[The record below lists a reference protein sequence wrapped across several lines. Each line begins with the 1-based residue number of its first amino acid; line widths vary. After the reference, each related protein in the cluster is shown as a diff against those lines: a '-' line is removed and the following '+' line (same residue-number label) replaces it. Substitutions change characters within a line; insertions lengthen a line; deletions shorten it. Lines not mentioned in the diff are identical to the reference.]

1 MNEKGWPSA
10 TGESGS
16 YRLPERSVWDIVD
29 DMDDLGAITMR
40 RNAKVDDNQRQIVEW
55 LRRAGA
61 TVQSLA
67 MVGKG
72 CPDIV
77 VGYRGQNYLMEI
89 KDGNKPPSAR
99 RLTTDEEHWH
109 DSWAGTVH
117 VVEHPESALLII
129 GATNTLDNRS
139 VLP

>member
-1 MNEKGWPSA
+1 MNDKGWPSA

-16 YRLPERSVWDIVD
+16 YRLPDRSIWDILDGIETHGV
-29 DMDDLGAITMR
+29 ITMR
-40 RNAKVDDNQRQIVEW
+40 RNAKVDDNQPQIVEW
-55 LRRAGA
+55 LCKAGA

-67 MVGKG
+67 MVGRG

-99 RLTTDEEHWH
+99 RLTPDQEHWH